1 MDGASA
7 VATQGAGGAG
17 NGALENDHLVEN
29 KDAFAEAR
37 VAPAAE
43 ANVPPPLRRT
53 DDMCKAA
60 LPRPHVAC
68 KKLK

>member
-37 VAPAAE
+37 VAAAAE
-43 ANVPPPLRRT
+43 ANV
-53 DDMCKAA
+53 D
-60 LPRPHVAC
+60 PHAD
-68 KKLK
+68 KN